1 MIVGIGT
8 DSVEIDRV
16 ERALRN
22 PGFARRV
29 FMPAELELPLPSIA
43 ARFAAREAVV
53 KALGGLGRFGADAP
67 PLREFEVVRT
77 PLGPPAFKLGL
88 AAAAAVSSIGVT
100 ALHVSLSHDRTY
112 ASALVVAERLETGS
126 QAETTC

>member
-8 DSVEIDRV
+8 DSVEIARV
-16 ERALRN
+16 ARALQN
-22 PGFARRV
+22 PKFARRV

-53 KALGGLGRFGADAP
+53 KALGGLGQFGADAP

-77 PLGPPAFKLGL
+77 PLGPPKFKLGL
-88 AAAAAVSSIGVT
+88 AAAAAVSSIEVT

-112 ASALVVAERLETGS
+112 ASAFVVAERLETDTR
-126 QAETTC
+126 ADKPC